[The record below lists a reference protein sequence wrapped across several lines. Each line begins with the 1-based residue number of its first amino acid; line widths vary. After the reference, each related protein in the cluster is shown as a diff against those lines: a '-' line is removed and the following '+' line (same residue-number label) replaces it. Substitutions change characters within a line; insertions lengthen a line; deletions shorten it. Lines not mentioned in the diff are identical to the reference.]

1 MAGIRLLVLSVPE
14 TECIS
19 MEHQDACFK
28 LQQIKFASTRLTVSA
43 LSATDE
49 ELYLEVMTS
58 PLCMQHIS
66 APLSIKHAEKN
77 FNTVLRLKQQ
87 EQPQFLFSVALT
99 GTGQKI
105 GIASVDKLDLKAESA
120 DLGRILLPQWHGQGL
135 GTELSHLLIS
145 WLGAELGIKKFTKH
159 IRNSNISAIES
170 AKKLGFKL
178 VKTAVVSSQ
187 PDISLY
193 LYTRN

>member
-1 MAGIRLLVLSVPE
+1 MD
-14 TECIS
+14 
-19 MEHQDACFK
+19 HQEACFK

-135 GTELSHLLIS
+135 GSELSHLLIS
-145 WLGAELGIKKFTKH
+145 WLRAELGIKRFTKH